1 MLLLTIIMN
10 INEDKYKFEY
20 LAKIVKFMEMI
31 WNRQMFSKIM
41 LHTVI

>member
-31 WNRQMFSKIM
+31 
-41 LHTVI
+41 